1 MIEITF
7 NGKEHSLPENWE
19 EVPLAQMPRVL
30 ELVFATPESGKSYH
44 ELLRHLLGFSEKKW
58 EKMINQ
64 FFNQKLTEEKRE
76 KNAEVLQE
84 LLHCI
89 SWMWRENM
97 TKQPFESLDVDG
109 KTYYLFEEKFK
120 TMSFGEMTDAYINAH
135 AFIQQLE
142 EGEGRLN
149 QLLAIVCRP
158 KRFTFVGKKTN
169 WNGDI
174 REIYNAF
181 VSESKAD
188 LFSEVAIEKRI
199 LVLVYF
205 LGSLK
210 EFLSYYDIFDNDSL
224 GPAKEE
230 EYPGQSYI
238 KNQHLLAEKGI
249 FGNMQQ
255 TKSTNLHEVFLFLE
269 ENKKDIEDQIK
280 RQKAA
285 DDSNR

>member
-7 NGKEHSLPENWE
+7 NGKDYPLPETWE
-19 EVPLAQMPRVL
+19 EVPVANMQRVL
-30 ELVFATPESGKSYH
+30 EIVFASSESGKTYH
-44 ELLRHLLGFSEKKW
+44 ELLRNVLNIPEKSW
-58 EKMINQ
+58 NKMLQQ
-64 FFNQKLTEEKRE
+64 FFNNKVVHDTRE

-84 LLHCI
+84 LLHLI

-97 TKQPFESLDVDG
+97 TKQPFEFLEVDG
-109 KTYYLFEEKFK
+109 KEYYLFEEKFK

-158 KRFTFVGKKTN
+158 KRFTFGAKKTD
-169 WNGDI
+169 WNGDK
-174 REIYNAF
+174 RETYNAF
-181 VSESKAD
+181 VSEGKAD
-188 LFSEVAIEKRI
+188 LFNAVAIEKRI

-210 EFLSYYDIFDNDSL
+210 EFLTFYDTFDNNA
-224 GPAKEE
+224 GPSQEE

-249 FGNMQQ
+249 FGNMVQ
-255 TKSTNLHEVFLFLE
+255 TKAANLHDVFLFLE
-269 ENKKDIEDQIK
+269 ENKKDIEEQIK

-285 DDSNR
+285 NDSNG

>member
-1 MIEITF
+1 MIEITL
-7 NGKEHSLPENWE
+7 NGKDHQLPENWE
-19 EVPLAQMPRVL
+19 EVPMAQMPRVL

-58 EKMINQ
+58 QKLIQQ
-64 FFNQKLTEEKRE
+64 FFNTNVAEETRE
-76 KNAEVLQE
+76 KNAEVLQDM
-84 LLHCI
+84 LHLI

-97 TKQPFESLDVDG
+97 TKQPFEYLDVDG
-109 KTYYLFEEKFK
+109 RLYYLFEEKFK

-158 KRFTFVGKKTN
+158 KRFTFGGKKTD

-174 REIYNAF
+174 REPYNAF
-181 VSESKAD
+181 VSEGKAD
-188 LFSEVAIEKRI
+188 LFNEVAIEKRI

-210 EFLSYYDIFDNDSL
+210 EFLSYYDVFDNN
-224 GPAKEE
+224 GPAQEE

-249 FGNMQQ
+249 FGNMER
-255 TKSTNLHEVFLFLE
+255 TKSANLHEVFLFLE
-269 ENKKDIEDQIK
+269 ENKKDIEEQIK
-280 RQKAA
+280 RQKAN
-285 DDSNR
+285 DSNG